1 MSTLSEFSHGLAE
14 AVKRAA
20 PSVVQV
26 NARRRLPATGIAW
39 TKEMVVTAHHVVRS
53 ENIRIG
59 LPDGSHRPA
68 ELVGRD
74 PGTDL
79 AVLRLSEGGL
89 TPLEHHEG
97 AFGVGNLVLALGRP
111 GRTVQATLGVV
122 SALGGSWRTARGGE
136 VERYLQTDVLMY
148 PGFSG
153 GPLIAAEGRLLGLN
167 TSALMSGV
175 SLALP
180 LETVERVVGSLM
192 AHGRVRRGFLGVSTQ
207 RVELPAAL
215 AEKIEQATG
224 LLVVTVEPDSP
235 ADLGGLLLGDTIVEL
250 DGAPV
255 SNHRELVGLLSGD
268 RVDRPVNVQVI
279 RGGEVVKLTVTIGE
293 RS

>member
-1 MSTLSEFSHGLAE
+1 MNAMSELSNGLAE
-14 AVKRAA
+14 AVKRAE
-20 PSVVQV
+20 PGVVQV

-39 TKEMVVTAHHVVRS
+39 TKEIVVTAHHVVRS
-53 ENIRIG
+53 ESIRVG

-79 AVLRLSEGGL
+79 AVLRVSEGGL
-89 TPLEHHEG
+89 TPLERHEG

-136 VERYLQTDVLMY
+136 VDRYLQTDVLMY

-215 AEKIEQATG
+215 ADKIEQATG

-250 DGAPV
+250 DGVRV